1 MYIDEATEREAML
14 LGRDPATIKDKDML
28 KKYNRLRDESMQDE

>member
-28 KKYNRLRDESMQDE
+28 KR